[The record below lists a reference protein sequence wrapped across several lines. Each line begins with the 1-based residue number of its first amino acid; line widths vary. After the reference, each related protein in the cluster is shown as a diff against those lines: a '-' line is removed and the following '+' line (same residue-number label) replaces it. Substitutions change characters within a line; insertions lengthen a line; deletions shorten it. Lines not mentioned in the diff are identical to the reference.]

1 MRQDFFYPSADGKN
15 RIHALEWLPEGT
27 PKATLQLCHGMAEYI
42 ARYDAFAAFLAAR
55 GWYVTGNDHLGHGQ
69 SAASAAQLGFFAQP
83 KGNECVIA
91 DIHALRQRTDARYP
105 GLPRFML
112 GHSMGSFLLR
122 QYITQ
127 YGEGLSGAIVMGTGA
142 QPGAVL
148 KAGKAICRTAAR
160 FHGWEYRSGLMN
172 SMAFGSYNKR
182 FEPARTPGDWL
193 SRNEASVDAY
203 NADPLCGFVF
213 TVNGYYHMF
222 RGIEAAQK
230 PENIARIP
238 KTLPLLLVSGA
249 NDPVGGFGAGV
260 QQVFESYR
268 AAGLSDVQMKLYP
281 EDRHEILNELDRETV
296 FADLAAWL
304 EARS

>member
-1 MRQDFFYPSADGKN
+1 MRQDFFYPSADGQN
-15 RIHALEWLPEGT
+15 RIHALEWLPEGA

-42 ARYDAFAAFLAAR
+42 ARYDAFASCLAAR

-69 SAASAAQLGFFAQP
+69 SAPSADKLGFVAEP

-91 DIHALRQRTDARYP
+91 DIHALRERTDARYP
-105 GLPRFML
+105 DLPRFML

-127 YGEGLSGAIVMGTGA
+127 YGEGLSGAIIMGTGA
-142 QPGAVL
+142 QPGASL
-148 KAGKAICRTAAR
+148 AAGKAICRTAAALR
-160 FHGWEYRSGLMN
+160 GWGNRSGLMN
-172 SMAFGSYNKR
+172 SIAFGSYNKR
-182 FEPARTPGDWL
+182 FEPARTPTDWL

-230 PENIARIP
+230 PENIAKIP

-249 NDPVGGFGAGV
+249 MDPVGGFGAGV
-260 QQVFESYR
+260 KQVFEGYR
-268 AAGLSDVQMKLYP
+268 AAGLTDVQMKLYP

-296 FADLAAWL
+296 YADLAAWL
-304 EARS
+304 EARM